1 MRLFR
6 KLRGEKKP
14 VTLEGVP
21 VTQLSLEERVMSVEP
36 IYVKR
41 FELTALPDVQVIA
54 EELRRGNIL
63 IIGITQLLNKDPEE
77 LKQAIEQ
84 LKGICQAIGG
94 DVGRLD
100 EEKII
105 ATPQHVVI
113 QVKEE
118 SAPAQ
123 PTSAQ
128 STSA

>member
-123 PTSAQ
+123 PTSA
-128 STSA
+128 